1 MSAAEK
7 EQLLQR
13 VELALDEI
21 RPHLKVDKG
30 DIELVDITDD
40 LEVKVKWLGSCEYC
54 SMSAMTMKAGVEHT
68 IKQKLPE
75 IKSVQAVNGVA

>member
-75 IKSVQAVNGVA
+75 IKSVLAVNGIA